1 MNRDQHIVVSVS
13 WGNDSVALV
22 EFLHEQGFTNVTC
35 VCCNTG
41 WATAWWPARV
51 AAMEA
56 WAQSLGYR
64 TVEIMS
70 IGMEQLVVDHR
81 GWPRNGMQFCTEDL
95 KIAPFIAWLAEHD
108 PGFEAIVCVGLR
120 RAESEARRNVPEW
133 EIEDPRS
140 GGRHQWRPLVA
151 YTDEARDALILRAG
165 KKVLPHRSRECKV
178 CINGSRKEIAEAADE
193 DIDDIERI
201 EKKLG
206 FSSTGKPRVMFRPA
220 KKMGATGI
228 REIREWARSA
238 PGKYRKGQ
246 GAMTID
252 DEPAGHCG
260 DLGFC
265 GG

>member
-1 MNRDQHIVVSVS
+1 MTLDQDIVVSVS
-13 WGNDSVALV
+13 WGNDSIALV
-22 EFLHEQGFTNVTC
+22 QFLHERGFTNVTC
-35 VCCNTG
+35 VYCNTG

-51 AAMEA
+51 TAMEA

-64 TVEIMS
+64 TVEIAS

-95 KIAPFIAWLAEHD
+95 KITPFIEWLAEND
-108 PGFEAIVCVGLR
+108 PGRQAIVCVGLR
-120 RAESEARRNVPEW
+120 REESEARRNVTEW
-133 EIEDPRS
+133 EIEDDRS
-140 GGRHQWRPLVA
+140 GGRHQWRPLIKHD
-151 YTDEARDALILRAG
+151 TEARDALILRAG
-165 KKVLPHRSRECKV
+165 KTVLPHRSRECKV
-178 CINGSRKEIAEAADE
+178 CINGSRKEIADAADE

-206 FSSTGKPRVMFRPA
+206 FSKLGKPRVMFRPA

-228 REIREWARSA
+228 REIRDWARSA
-238 PGKYRKGQ
+238 PGKYRKGE

-260 DLGFC
+260 DAGYC